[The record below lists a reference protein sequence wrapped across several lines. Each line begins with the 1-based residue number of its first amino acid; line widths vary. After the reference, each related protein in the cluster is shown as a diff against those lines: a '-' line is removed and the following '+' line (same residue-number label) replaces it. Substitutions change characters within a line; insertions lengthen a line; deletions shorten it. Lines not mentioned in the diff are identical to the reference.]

1 MAEIELGEHSVDVR
15 RRNVSSYQYEI
26 RLHYTKGD
34 GDDYTLK
41 VSFIRLMGSDAP
53 SSRSELDN
61 TTLQHAASELWDIL
75 VAQGIAEEIDEVIG
89 LRVNE
94 RTTVR
99 KTHD

>member
-1 MAEIELGEHSVDVR
+1 M
-15 RRNVSSYQYEI
+15 SSYQYEI

-61 TTLQHAASELWDIL
+61 ATLQHAASELWDTL